1 VEGGIFMDIQVRDE
15 NAAMSACQQILSYIQ
30 QTDSHIDS
38 LESALQ
44 RINTNWESNGRDKQS
59 YVAEL
64 EKQIKNLRIM
74 EKGMNDFAKSILNY
88 VEKIKTTGSS
98 TM

>member
-1 VEGGIFMDIQVRDE
+1 MDINVKNE
-15 NAAMSACQQILSYIQ
+15 NAAISTCQQILSYTQ
-30 QTDSHIDS
+30 QSESHIDS

-44 RINTNWESNGRDKQS
+44 RINSAWETNGRDKES

-64 EKQIKNLRIM
+64 EKQIQNLRVM
-74 EKGMNDFAKSILNY
+74 EKGMNDLANSILRY
-88 VEKIKTTGSS
+88 VENIKTTGSS

>member
-1 VEGGIFMDIQVRDE
+1 MDIQVKNED
-15 NAAMSACQQILSYIQ
+15 AAISTCQQILSYTQ
-30 QTDSHIDS
+30 QTESHIDS

-44 RINTNWESNGRDKQS
+44 KINAAWASTGKDKES

-64 EKQIKNLRIM
+64 EKQIRNLRIM
-74 EKGMNDFAKSILNY
+74 EQGMNDLANNILKY
-88 VEKIKTTGSS
+88 VENIKTTSSS